1 MEFEQLEINNEELP
15 SLIKEDNE
23 TRPSFSQYVNEAG
36 EELSGEER
44 QKKMID
50 RMKLKNKI
58 MRYRELF
65 PHHLAHFEYR
75 MEEIDKM
82 SEREMEFL
90 IEELSI
96 AVNTRNSSG
105 LTKMLYFESCRFLE
119 IGGAMA
125 GMQIAGLSEALKQNQ
140 AIHDVLNEL
149 ALKYE
154 SDMFMQP
161 EIRLAYLTCTTAV
174 SLHKLNS
181 TSNTINGFLQKEVSK
196 NITEEYKDL

>member
-1 MEFEQLEINNEELP
+1 MEFEELENTQP
-15 SLIKEDNE
+15 NE
-23 TRPSFSQYVNEAG
+23 TEEEAPPKPLYVNDAG

-44 QKKMID
+44 QQKMIE

-75 MEEIDKM
+75 MEEIDQM
-82 SEREMEFL
+82 SDRELEFL

-119 IGGAMA
+119 VGGAMV
-125 GMQIAGLSEALKQNQ
+125 GLQVAGLSEALKQNQ

-154 SDMFMQP
+154 NDMFMQP

-174 SLHKLNS
+174 ALHKLNS
-181 TSNTINGFLQKEVSK
+181 TGNTISNFLSKEVPKSVAD
-196 NITEEYKDL
+196 EYADL

>member
-1 MEFEQLEINNEELP
+1 MEFGELESENLQDTENAEPEQKNNNFEYL
-15 SLIKEDNE
+15 
-23 TRPSFSQYVNEAG
+23 NEAG
-36 EELSGEER
+36 EELTSEER
-44 QKKMID
+44 QKKMIE

-65 PHHLAHFEYR
+65 PQYLAHFEYR
-75 MEEIDKM
+75 MEEIDQMTEK
-82 SEREMEFL
+82 EMLFL

-119 IGGAMA
+119 VGGGMA
-125 GMQIAGLSEALKQNQ
+125 GLQIAGLSEALRQNQ

-149 ALKYE
+149 SLKYE

-161 EIRLAYLTCTTAV
+161 EIRLAYLTCTTAI

-181 TSNTINGFLQKEVSK
+181 NGHVIGNFLKQEVPK
-196 NITEEYKDL
+196 NIADEYKDL

>member
-1 MEFEQLEINNEELP
+1 MEFEELETNNEPTEEPINSP
-15 SLIKEDNE
+15 S
-23 TRPSFSQYVNEAG
+23 SFKYVNETG
-36 EELSGEER
+36 EELSAEER
-44 QKKMID
+44 QQKMIE

-65 PHHLAHFEYR
+65 PHYLSHFEYR
-75 MEEIDKM
+75 IEEIDRM

-90 IEELSI
+90 IEELSV

-119 IGGAMA
+119 VGGSMA
-125 GMQIAGLSEALKQNQ
+125 GLQVAGLSEALKQNQ

-149 ALKYE
+149 SLKYE

-161 EIRLAYLTCTTAV
+161 EIRLAYLTLTTAV

-181 TSNTINGFLQKEVSK
+181 SGNVISGFLKKEVPK
-196 NITEEYKDL
+196 NIADEYKDL